1 MTATAPPAE
10 DRAALVRRRL
20 VASQMRLMD
29 HHPFF
34 GSLLLLAPMEVTDAV
49 ATAATDGV
57 RLFFNPSFTAPLT
70 SAELDGLVVH
80 ELLHCALRHG
90 ARRGPRQ
97 PELWNIAADIHVNGQ
112 VRQMGHLSLPEGA
125 AEDLDLAPLC
135 VEEIYARLLRQRR
148 TRQLGIRDLLEP
160 GSCGSPPAGAAAGA
174 GAGTGAAPSA
184 AGGASIDLDA
194 YWSDAMQRALA
205 AAHMRGPGTVPAGL
219 RRMIGEAHGPQL
231 DWRTALWR
239 HLVRTPDDFRGFDRR
254 HAWQGIYLDALEGD
268 TLVVDA
274 CVDTSGSVSGPQL
287 AEFLAELRGIL
298 LAYPSVDCRLYYADA
313 ACHGPYEV
321 SADRPLPRPKG
332 GGGTDFIPFFRAI
345 AHPAGGGVAGDRRPG
360 AGAGSPRLA
369 VYLTDGFGRF
379 PPEPPTG
386 IEVLWVVTPGGLETG
401 RFPFGQVVRMVDRVP
416 AAHPRVP

>member
-1 MTATAPPAE
+1 VTATAPPAE

-148 TRQLGIRDLLEP
+148 SRQLGIRDLLEP
-160 GSCGSPPAGAAAGA
+160 GSCGSPPVGA

-184 AGGASIDLDA
+184 AGGTSIDLDA

-274 CVDTSGSVSGPQL
+274 L
-287 AEFLAELRGIL
+287 ACGGDEILA
-298 LAYPSVDCRLYYADA
+298 
-313 ACHGPYEV
+313 
-321 SADRPLPRPKG
+321 
-332 GGGTDFIPFFRAI
+332 
-345 AHPAGGGVAGDRRPG
+345 AGGSGAAVACALRHAVPITLVACRGTRLPDALWNAMVEAVRR
-360 AGAGSPRLA
+360 ADEWR
-369 VYLTDGFGRF
+369 
-379 PPEPPTG
+379 TG
-386 IEVLWVVTPGGLETG
+386 IDILAAREVARVVGPDGASIDIHTALRAEC
-401 RFPFGQVVRMVDRVP
+401 
-416 AAHPRVP
+416 AAATELLRRSVI